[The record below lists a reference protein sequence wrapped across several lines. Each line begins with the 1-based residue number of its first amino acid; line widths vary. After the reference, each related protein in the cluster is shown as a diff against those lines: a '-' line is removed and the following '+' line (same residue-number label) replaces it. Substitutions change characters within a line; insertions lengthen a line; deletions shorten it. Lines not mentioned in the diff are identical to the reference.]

1 MLKGLNFSP
10 DVIVAAVKRLVREPQ
25 IVLLSSVNS
34 KSLISNAALGLQVV
48 EVGSKFAVACKLGF
62 RASNQVALLGILD
75 VASTVLLVVFV
86 SAEAVFVTGMKQSG
100 VGLLKS
106 LGGSAQV
113 ELSGVGNFGEFR
125 SSLLCLVEIVVRG
138 LQSVVAVSV
147 LTLLKGVQ
155 IS

>member
-34 KSLISNAALGLQVV
+34 KSLISNAAFGLQVV

-125 SSLLCLVEIVVRG
+125 SSLLCLVVRG